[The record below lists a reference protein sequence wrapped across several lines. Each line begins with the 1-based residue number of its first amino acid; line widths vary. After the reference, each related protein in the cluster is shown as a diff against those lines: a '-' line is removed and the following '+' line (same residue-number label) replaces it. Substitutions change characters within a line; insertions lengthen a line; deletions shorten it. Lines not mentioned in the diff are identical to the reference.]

1 MTRFKIGDRVEN
13 PRWPNS
19 KGTVTSPAR
28 EKGQKVYVRWD
39 RRFKGHLILSHD
51 EDELR
56 LMDIVTQ
63 IGEVKL

>member
-1 MTRFKIGDRVEN
+1 MTRFKLDDRVEHVS
-13 PRWPNS
+13 WPNAR
-19 KGTVTSPAR
+19 GTVTSPAR

-51 EDELR
+51 EDDLR
-56 LMDIVTQ
+56 LMDVVTR